1 MEGTQNLANVA
12 PRDSA
17 PIAPAREPAAPTASQ
32 KRRREETS
40 EDEEEDESIVD
51 DERSTD
57 GEDDGSSLKNF
68 IAEDEESMDEESSVD
83 ADVATTEEDIGELQQ
98 EAQALLS
105 KPLQCEVIGGRT
117 LRPRAT
123 LKPVV
128 DSYWERFGKKEAERL
143 EALERKNE
151 KLVELRMWVKD
162 GLWTLTTALTKR
174 STQEEVDAEHKR
186 ACAALEISSS
196 NDEDEEED
204 CEDDDE
210 SDEQCSDDESEESD
224 EESDSEDDSDED
236 SDEDSEED
244 SEGSASEEIA
254 P

>member
-1 MEGTQNLANVA
+1 MEGAQNLANVA

-17 PIAPAREPAAPTASQ
+17 SIAPDREPAAPTAAQ

-40 EDEEEDESIVD
+40 EDEEEDESSVD

-57 GEDDGSSLKNF
+57 GEDDGSSLKDF
-68 IAEDEESMDEESSVD
+68 IAEDEESDRESS
-83 ADVATTEEDIGELQQ
+83 AGDVATVEEAEEDIGELQQ
-98 EAQALLS
+98 EAQALLNRQ
-105 KPLQCEVIGGRT
+105 PLQCEVIGGRT

-123 LKPVV
+123 LKPAV

-151 KLVELRMWVKD
+151 KLVELRMWIKD
-162 GLWTLTTALTKR
+162 GLWTFTTPLSKR
-174 STQEEVDAEHKR
+174 STKEEVDAEHAR

-196 NDEDEEED
+196 DEDE
-204 CEDDDE
+204 DE
-210 SDEQCSDDESEESD
+210 SSEQESDDGSEESEENDEESD
-224 EESDSEDDSDED
+224 EESDEENDSDED
-236 SDEDSEED
+236 SDEDSAGNKE
-244 SEGSASEEIA
+244 SEENGA